1 MVQVKD
7 QAIKTEEM
15 REIQV
20 WEHSEF
26 SRELKPA
33 DSDNLHTCLAY
44 AKLDLLS
51 ELMFMVQCS
60 VGTRG
65 FKADSTSLLASLEDI
80 SVLILSIQTEAL
92 KLIGNTVPDDY
103 IFLFLPGG
111 ITSRTD

>member
-7 QAIKTEEM
+7 QTIKTEEM
-15 REIQV
+15 REIQQV

-26 SRELKPA
+26 SREQKPVDN
-33 DSDNLHTCLAY
+33 DSLHTCLAY

-65 FKADSTSLLASLEDI
+65 SKADSTSLLTSLEDI
-80 SVLILSIQTEAL
+80 SVFILSI
-92 KLIGNTVPDDY
+92 
-103 IFLFLPGG
+103 
-111 ITSRTD
+111 

>member
-7 QAIKTEEM
+7 QTIKTEEM
-15 REIQV
+15 REIQQV

-33 DSDNLHTCLAY
+33 DNDSLHTCLAY

-65 FKADSTSLLASLEDI
+65 SKADSTSLLTSLEDI
-80 SVLILSIQTEAL
+80 TGGHFCSYFIHSDLSTEIYMKHCA
-92 KLIGNTVPDDY
+92 
-103 IFLFLPGG
+103 
-111 ITSRTD
+111 R